1 MTDHQPRYA
10 DRMFP
15 APVDHG
21 IAQEDRAVST
31 VRSGTEAEDL
41 GGGESERWYH
51 GGGRVGERPVESITI
66 YPPTRGLQ
74 TQGDPFEPVKIGILI
89 DIDTGQLIYDW
100 VNATILAIE
109 DALNEGVYDRPVEL
123 ITVDARSLPR
133 ENYLKARKGYLEL
146 VERGCVVILGP
157 EVSDNA
163 CNLMELVDETKVP
176 VISWT
181 CAVRFFGEYCFTV
194 GNGDIAGEATC
205 GAYWCAREGHRK
217 IGFFWEKGS
226 SGTDYADYFRTAA
239 QQQGLDI
246 VKEVALGP
254 NPRNLAEHLATMRA
268 QGAEAIVYMGYGY
281 ATFHFADAFQAL
293 GWDPPRFMGAAFM
306 FYSNTNQWA
315 EGLEGWTGIDQLG
328 EDGANPNYE
337 ALLQRFGNRFGRV
350 SRNVVVALAYD
361 TARVGIHGIA
371 NAAIAIPTEVK
382 KGIERIKWIPA
393 TNGGPAT
400 YLTFS
405 PQDHRGYKGDF
416 ITIRELHGGELHFR
430 GYFRPQWPSNTT
442 SPLLSPL
449 A

>member
-1 MTDHQPRYA
+1 
-10 DRMFP
+10 
-15 APVDHG
+15 
-21 IAQEDRAVST
+21 
-31 VRSGTEAEDL
+31 
-41 GGGESERWYH
+41 
-51 GGGRVGERPVESITI
+51 
-66 YPPTRGLQ
+66 
-74 TQGDPFEPVKIGILI
+74 
-89 DIDTGQLIYDW
+89 
-100 VNATILAIE
+100 
-109 DALNEGVYDRPVEL
+109 
-123 ITVDARSLPR
+123 
-133 ENYLKARKGYLEL
+133 
-146 VERGCVVILGP
+146 VVILGP

-254 NPRNLAEHLATMRA
+254 NPRNLQEHLATMRA

-281 ATFHFADAFQAL
+281 ATFHFADAFTAL
-293 GWDPPRFMGAAFM
+293 DWDPPRFMGAAFM
-306 FYSNTNQWA
+306 FYSNTNKWA
-315 EGLEGWTGIDQLG
+315 EGLEGWTGVDQLG

-337 ALLQRFGNRFGRV
+337 ALLQRFANRFGRV

-416 ITIRELHGGELHFR
+416 ITIRELRGGELHFR

-449 A
+449 L